1 MDINDV
7 LTVVRSEAAVSL
19 CLSKGGWEGW
29 LQCELWR
36 YLTIDKNESP
46 EREVAYPGGGERCD
60 LVVSYNGAPL
70 WVEIKCFG
78 IFREGDA
85 NRFLDSIAKDIW
97 KLDRKPA
104 GAGGLALVVVPRAI
118 GDAFNEALKSRNWL
132 GFGRT
137 DSEYALVYHMMC

>member
-7 LTVVRSEAAVSL
+7 MAVVNRETAVTL

-36 YLTIDKNESP
+36 YLTIDKNESA
-46 EREVAYPGGGERCD
+46 EREVAYPGGRGRCD
-60 LVVSYNGAPL
+60 LVVSHDRAPL

-78 IFREGDA
+78 IFRDGDA
-85 NRFLDSIAKDIW
+85 NRFMDSIAKDIW

-104 GAGGLALVVVPRAI
+104 GASGLALVVVPRAI
-118 GDAFNEALKSRNWL
+118 GDAFNEALKARNWL
-132 GFGRT
+132 GFQRMV
-137 DSEYALVYHMMC
+137 SEHAFVYYMLW